1 MKKNIKGFTLVE
13 LLAII
18 VILAIIAII
27 TVPIILNVIEN
38 SRIGAIKNSAHGYKD
53 SISKYY
59 ITKKSENSELK
70 LQGEYKISEGKITG
84 SGINNIEIPV
94 SGNVPKEGYLVY
106 NNNILSKGCLVF
118 EEYKVEILD
127 GEINSVSKGNC
138 EINLGKATHIIT
150 EGYATSKTL
159 EITLN
164 ENNSYL
170 LVKVPSNTISN
181 IEAIPCVENGNDYN
195 CDGNTVT
202 TLESETWYK
211 FDSNVT
217 LTLIENGM
225 VTYKLSNGTISSN
238 PIEAVVDGIDRTP
251 PIITSASLSC
261 ENSLILNF
269 VANDQESNIDRYMY
283 SADGGNTWNTIKNTT
298 LFENNIAGDYNIKYK
313 AINGTYNNSGENEFN
328 TTISETYRVSCGAA
342 EPQ

>member
-1 MKKNIKGFTLVE
+1 MKKNVKGFTLVE

-38 SRIGAIKNSAHGYKD
+38 SRIGAIKNSAYGYKD

-59 ITKKSENSELK
+59 ISNLSENSELK

-84 SGINNIEIPV
+84 NGINNIEMQA

-106 NNNILSKGCLVF
+106 NNNILSNGCLVF

-138 EINLGKATHIIT
+138 EINLGNATHIIT

-159 EITLN
+159 EITLH

-170 LVKVPSNTISN
+170 LVKPQKNTTSNMP
-181 IEAIPCVENGNDYN
+181 AIPCVENGEKYVCEDQETY
-195 CDGNTVT
+195 
-202 TLESETWYK
+202 TLENNKWYK
-211 FDSNVT
+211 FNNSTT
-217 LTLIENGM
+217 LTLIENGI
-225 VTYKLSNGTISSN
+225 VSYKLSNGTISSDAT
-238 PIEAVVDGIDRTP
+238 EVVVDGIDRTP
-251 PIITSASLSC
+251 PEITNISQNCQTMGFSVSL
-261 ENSLILNF
+261 E
-269 VANDQESNIDRYMY
+269 VNDPESDIEKYMY
-283 SADGGNTWNTIKNTT
+283 TIDNGSTWVEFSYGNSHITFN
-298 LFENNIAGDYNIKYK
+298 GVNIKYK
-313 AINGTYNNSGENEFN
+313 IINKTYNNSGENEFN
-328 TTISETYRVSCGAA
+328 TTISDTYSIYCTE
-342 EPQ
+342 EPS